1 MNDNQ
6 FFDFLSQYMNEDK
19 SQEYGE
25 LMQAIKIMSKS
36 AHSFY
41 VENINNGFDKDQA
54 MEITLE
60 YVRAGLTNSN

>member
-1 MNDNQ
+1 
-6 FFDFLSQYMNEDK
+6 MNEDK